1 MSEQVPLRFVWTDD
15 GVFRPASPLWAR
27 KADERYVVGME
38 YRLTEIVEQSERSRR
53 HFHAV
58 VRDAWLSLPDEL
70 AAQFETAD
78 HLRKH
83 CTIKAGFHEKR
94 SIHCGSTPEA
104 RKVAAFIRPMDSYAI
119 VTTAENVVTVWTALS
134 TRGLD
139 HRTFQTLKDGCLD
152 EIAKLIGTDA
162 TTLDKQGMN
171 A

>member
-1 MSEQVPLRFVWTDD
+1 MSEQVPIRWRWNGETME
-15 GVFRPASPLWAR
+15 PASDVWIA
-27 KADERYVVGME
+27 KANERYVVGAE
-38 YRLTEIVEQSERSRR
+38 YRLVEIREQSERSRR

-58 VRDAWLSLPDEL
+58 VRDAWLTLPDEL

-94 SIHCGSTPEA
+94 SIHCQSVQEA
-104 RKVAAFIRPMDSYAI
+104 RKVASFIRPLDSYAI

-134 TRGLD
+134 SAGLD
-139 HRTFQTLKDGCLD
+139 HQTFQRLKDGCLE
-152 EIAKLIGTDA
+152 EISKLIGTDA
-162 TTLDKQGMN
+162 ATLSRQGEN

>member
-1 MSEQVPLRFVWTDD
+1 MSDQLPLRWQWD
-15 GVFRPASPLWAR
+15 GEAMRPASSIWSR

-38 YRLTEIVEQSERSRR
+38 YRMTEIREQSEKSRR

-94 SIHCGSTPEA
+94 SIHCGSVAEA
-104 RKVAAFIRPMDSYAI
+104 RKVAAFIRPLDSYAI

-134 TRGLD
+134 SSGLD
-139 HRTFQTLKDGCLD
+139 HSTFQALKDGCLD
-152 EIAKLIGTDA
+152 EISKLIGTDV
-162 TTLDKQGMN
+162 TTLNQQGEN